1 MQNSKNALMNTTE
14 LIANWTDRKEKL
26 KLKFESLTDN
36 DLLLED
42 DKKEALLT
50 KLQLKLG
57 KTKDELLKII
67 ATL

>member
-1 MQNSKNALMNTTE
+1 MNTSE
-14 LIANWTDRKEKL
+14 IIANWTERKEKL
-26 KLKFESLTDN
+26 KLKFESLTES
-36 DLLLED
+36 DLLLEE
-42 DKKEALLT
+42 DKKEAMLE